1 MAIDIPSLFSDI
13 IETDQQRQTRLLTE
27 GTLLGRELTG
37 GLRGLAATQAP
48 LVSAIAGQLP
58 QRREDIRRGAG
69 RMLGLDV
76 RTQGEKVQDALRG
89 IDASD
94 PESLL
99 RAAQSVGDLGLG
111 SQAATIR
118 GLAAD
123 VTRQNQADMRRKE
136 VEDIDLET
144 KKLALQA
151 AKNTTASNATRL
163 AAASSIVRQADP
175 QLAALIPNLYAGD
188 PNGAVSFA
196 EKFIAPSTEGA
207 NEAKIKEYTRILVA
221 DGMPEQQA
229 KDKAIK
235 VANGEIRIELN
246 PDNPSQAFL
255 IDDLEGKVDR
265 INVTSNLTRPEEV
278 LVEDDNDL
286 LNPEE
291 EGASILE
298 RLQNTTGPLAIASEL
313 LGRIGD
319 ATISEDMLDEE
330 RTRNQQYLKLIES
343 DIVRSFALS
352 PRFPEGEQERIRER
366 INIRPALLSG
376 RATALA
382 QITAV
387 DRYIEQEQKN
397 SQEFIDNPQIPEEEK
412 ARERIHLNSMTE
424 FRNKLLPKIPDANL
438 LTIDVV
444 NNLSK
449 SRMLSFVNQYT
460 EEELDN
466 LDPAIRQAMEQK
478 LGGK

>member
-58 QRREDIRRGAG
+58 QRREDIRRGVG
-69 RMLGLDV
+69 SMLGLDV
-76 RTQGEKVQDALRG
+76 RTQGEKVQDILSRANTSTPQTIRELARNLRQ
-89 IDASD
+89 IA
-94 PESLL
+94 PAQAMTLL
-99 RAAQSVGDLGLG
+99 RAADEQE
-111 SQAATIR
+111 
-118 GLAAD
+118 
-123 VTRQNQADMRRKE
+123 RKRE

-144 KKLALQA
+144 KQLALQA

-196 EKFIAPSTEGA
+196 EKFIVPSTEGA
-207 NEAKIKEYTRILVA
+207 NEAQITEYTRILVA

-229 KDKAIK
+229 RDKAIK

-286 LNPEE
+286 LSPEE
-291 EGASILE
+291 EGTSILE

-382 QITAV
+382 RITAV

-412 ARERIHLNSMTE
+412 AKERIHLNSMTE

-449 SRMLSFVNQYT
+449 SRVLSFVNQYT

-466 LDPAIRQAMEQK
+466 LDPEIRQAMEQK
-478 LGGK
+478 LGGN